1 MPDQNETS
9 TVGAL
14 AERELPT
21 DVPTDLL
28 VVETVDTCKCSESAA
43 LQEMGGADV
52 CRKAAAVL
60 VIN

>member
-28 VVETVDTCKCSESAA
+28 VETVDTCKCSERAA